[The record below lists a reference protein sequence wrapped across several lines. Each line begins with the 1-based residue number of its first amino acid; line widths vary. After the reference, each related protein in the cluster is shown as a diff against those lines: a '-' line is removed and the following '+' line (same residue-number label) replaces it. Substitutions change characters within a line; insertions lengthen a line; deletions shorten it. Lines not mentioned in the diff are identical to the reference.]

1 MLARTL
7 ARISSVVPSRIKY
20 ALAGCKGIYTTV
32 LAVGQPTMEVQTRA
46 GNFRWKNNA
55 LTSQEFLL
63 GTYETYMQQAFLEH
77 VCEGNVV
84 YDVGAHA
91 GFHTLVSG
99 LLAGPHGSIIAFEPN
114 PQNFKLL
121 QQQITLNP
129 KINAR
134 ALPYAISDRCHDMRL
149 DTSPGSSQGRL
160 SQQGKIAVDARSIDS
175 LVNSGECPPP
185 SVMKID
191 VEGHEKEV
199 LLGAMETVRKH
210 RPTVFCDYNDGS
222 TYSLIS
228 SLLQAEGYTITEGPP
243 VIATPQPLSGMKG
256 PVNER

>member
-1 MLARTL
+1 MWYPD
-7 ARISSVVPSRIKY
+7 SCDGKYGSV
-20 ALAGCKGIYTTV
+20 
-32 LAVGQPTMEVQTRA
+32 
-46 GNFRWKNNA
+46 
-55 LTSQEFLL
+55 
-63 GTYETYMQQAFLEH
+63 LEA
-77 VCEGNVV
+77 VV

-191 VEGHEKEV
+191 VEGHEIPCLHGMRHLLSGESRPSHIICEV
-199 LLGAMETVRKH
+199 SPATARDVCDLMES
-210 RPTVFCDYNDGS
+210 FG
-222 TYSLIS
+222 YSP
-228 SLLQAEGYTITEGPP
+228 SLLTA
-243 VIATPQPLSGMKG
+243 KG
-256 PVNER
+256 PRPLKESRAIKKGADILFSFSAAPLIISTLAPDAQRAAIVP